1 MVQRE
6 AVRVIIDAHMLG
18 SGETGNET
26 YVANLLPNLAESSDD
41 RYAVAVTT
49 DTRLPA
55 DLKIAGIQVLPLRPP
70 GDLARLLFS
79 LPALCRR
86 WHADVLHVP
95 YVGPL
100 VLPCRLVVSLH
111 DVSFKR
117 YPKFFSPRDRILFAT
132 LLPLTLR
139 RASAVITLSE
149 HARQEVLGHY
159 PYLDGRVHVIYLAP
173 AAEFR
178 PIDEAKLLSTVRTRY
193 GIKGEFILA
202 VGNLQPRKNLLR
214 LVHAFSSIRRK
225 TELVQLVIVGKAQ
238 WQASQLFAEVKRLE
252 LEQDVIF
259 TGYAPTEDLVQL
271 YNGARVFVYPSI
283 YEGFGL
289 PVLEAMACGTP
300 VVASNASSMPEVAA
314 DAALLVDPFDEQD
327 IAQAI
332 HHVMT
337 NEDLA
342 RSLAEKGTKQAKRFS
357 WRKTA
362 LETAA
367 LYRNVAGQQHTQ
379 E

>member
-70 GDLARLLFS
+70 GDLARLFFS

-86 WHADVLHVP
+86 WHADVLHVT

-159 PYLDGRVHVIYLAP
+159 PYLDGRVHVTYLAP

-178 PIDEAKLLSTVRTRY
+178 LQPIDCLHGLSSLFLLANLVDTPQGCVKESHHFRRFSTKLR
-193 GIKGEFILA
+193 E
-202 VGNLQPRKNLLR
+202 
-214 LVHAFSSIRRK
+214 IRRRAWDASPSRR
-225 TELVQLVIVGKAQ
+225 TEMGVRRARCSGGPDRGRFTIGSVRAGR
-238 WQASQLFAEVKRLE
+238 QA
-252 LEQDVIF
+252 
-259 TGYAPTEDLVQL
+259 
-271 YNGARVFVYPSI
+271 
-283 YEGFGL
+283 
-289 PVLEAMACGTP
+289 VLR
-300 VVASNASSMPEVAA
+300 
-314 DAALLVDPFDEQD
+314 
-327 IAQAI
+327 
-332 HHVMT
+332 H
-337 NEDLA
+337 
-342 RSLAEKGTKQAKRFS
+342 
-357 WRKTA
+357 
-362 LETAA
+362 
-367 LYRNVAGQQHTQ
+367 
-379 E
+379 